1 MSSTPGQKAS
11 VFPME
16 DSEQRLKELQGALLE
31 RDQVVE
37 MLTQRLEQAAD
48 QLDRMQRSGA
58 DRRGPTIGGLPNDF
72 VEGQQSLIEQMNRA
86 LAEWEELHATQLL
99 YRIESQIGE
108 LKDFVTSHDGLATLN
123 TGGGTSEKVIANAT
137 LLKPSAT
144 PNPISQQEHST
155 SAPTSG
161 WDAIRASMMAGGSF
175 SEPPAHS
182 HSTPAPI
189 EPLSTSSAKT
199 TEEREDNRSP
209 LPDPPA
215 FVDVDQVSLEE
226 LRAAVLARDEFISRL
241 LRRVTALDQSTQI
254 PDWALLAQVPDKLRR
269 ELDELRQRL
278 QDKLRVAEVD
288 LSLQR
293 ARVAREEARLHVKAE
308 QVARQMRQMGLVPDE
323 PGTPPNAARSEPET
337 SPAQQ
342 GRRWLQF
349 LQRSSGNNPPTSE

>member
-11 VFPME
+11 VRPMQ
-16 DSEQRLKELQGALLE
+16 DSEQHLKELQAALLE
-31 RDQVVE
+31 RDHVVE

-58 DRRGPTIGGLPNDF
+58 ERRGPTTGGLPNDF
-72 VEGQQSLIEQMNRA
+72 VEGQQTLIEQMNRV
-86 LAEWEELHATQLL
+86 LGEWEEFQATQLL
-99 YRIESQIGE
+99 TRIESQIGE
-108 LKDFVTSHDGLATLN
+108 LKDLVTSHDGLATLN
-123 TGGGTSEKVIANAT
+123 TGSGTREKVSANAT
-137 LLKPSAT
+137 LLKPSA
-144 PNPISQQEHST
+144 PPSPINQNEHST
-155 SAPTSG
+155 SAPNSG
-161 WDAIRASMMAGGSF
+161 WETIKASMMAGGSF

-182 HSTPAPI
+182 HMSPAPL
-189 EPLSTSSAKT
+189 EPMSTFSAKAT
-199 TEEREDNRSP
+199 DEPEDNRSP

-215 FVDVDQVSLEE
+215 FVDVDQASLEE
-226 LRAAVLARDEFISRL
+226 LQGAVLARDEFISRL
-241 LRRVTALDQSTQI
+241 LRRVTAPDQSTQI
-254 PDWALLAQVPDKLRR
+254 PDWTQLAQVPDKLRR

-323 PGTPPNAARSEPET
+323 PETPPNAARPQPEA
-337 SPAQQ
+337 PQAQQ

-349 LQRSSGNNPPTSE
+349 LNRSGGNNSPTSE